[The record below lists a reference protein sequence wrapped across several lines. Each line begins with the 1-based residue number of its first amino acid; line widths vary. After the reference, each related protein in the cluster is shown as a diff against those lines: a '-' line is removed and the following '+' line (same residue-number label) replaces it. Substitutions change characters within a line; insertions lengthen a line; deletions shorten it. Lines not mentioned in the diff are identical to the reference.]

1 MDTFTDLLDRLKRED
16 EVTLLEILDLGSDE
30 LVDALE
36 DVIYNQQEKIR
47 VYYGEG
53 IQDMDG
59 EEE

>member
-1 MDTFTDLLDRLKRED
+1 MDTFADLLDRLKRED